1 MHLEV
6 FAGSEFKAFVEA
18 CRALDAGLDP
28 NAAGSPKTLLA
39 IEKGAVLKAGS
50 PPNAKLEKGEIVRRA
65 KDSKEDGPWIK
76 LERGNVEVLK
86 HTPALKYSKEAQS
99 FDGKLFY
106 SAAAD
111 EKGLNPISANSYK
124 EKNQKTHP
132 FLKVFTPNG
141 QIVHTG

>member
-28 NAAGSPKTLLA
+28 NATGSPKTLLA
-39 IEKGAVLKAGS
+39 IEKGAVLKAGP
-50 PPNAKLEKGEIVRRA
+50 PPNAKLDKGEIVMRA

-86 HTPALKYSKEAQS
+86 HTPTCSK
-99 FDGKLFY
+99 FDRYG
-106 SAAAD
+106 
-111 EKGLNPISANSYK
+111 
-124 EKNQKTHP
+124 
-132 FLKVFTPNG
+132 
-141 QIVHTG
+141 HTGRIKNNQHFFPEKSP